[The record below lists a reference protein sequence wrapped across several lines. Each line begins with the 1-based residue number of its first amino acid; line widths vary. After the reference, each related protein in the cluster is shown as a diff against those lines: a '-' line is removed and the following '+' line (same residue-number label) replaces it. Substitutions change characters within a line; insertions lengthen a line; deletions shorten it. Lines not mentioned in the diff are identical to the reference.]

1 MTDTTLCADDACPSS
16 RQCYRYL
23 AEPGDHQNYFSPRNP
38 GEDRCEY
45 YIPAPEA
52 LIPEEK

>member
-1 MTDTTLCADDACPSS
+1 MTDITLCADDACPSS

-23 AEPGDHQNYFSPRNP
+23 AEPGEHQSYFAPRNP

-45 YIPAPEA
+45 FIQAPDA
-52 LIPEEK
+52 LIPEDR